1 MIKGGE
7 VFVLVLALFALL
19 NLLIVGSQINMCNNN
34 SYKPT
39 YLFMV
44 SKCGSAHVLNL
55 YLEDID
61 CIHLKAMCDCC
72 KYVTVPKIIFGT
84 VIYCITVDLVF
95 VPHQKKNVI

>member
-1 MIKGGE
+1 
-7 VFVLVLALFALL
+7 
-19 NLLIVGSQINMCNNN
+19 
-34 SYKPT
+34 
-39 YLFMV
+39 MV

-72 KYVTVPKIIFGT
+72 KYITVPKIIFGT

-95 VPHQKKNVI
+95 VPHQKKCNLILITPFDWLKKQG